1 MGNTSTGRTLL
12 LVCFSTEGQL
22 DDVHIHL
29 ANTVV
34 ADSSCSPCRCSSS
47 SGWHRVCWLMHLAL
61 FVKANIVCLLFV
73 SCTSLHM
80 LFFFLNKYLKL
91 SYFVI
96 SIYVILLVSFQ
107 SGLLLFVFS
116 FYRWEWDEQRL
127 ANEPGVVVVNKEQK
141 KGKMI
146 EYKQRFQKASIH
158 PFSIHMCTNIHQC
171 HLMSVKSL
179 QNGQNT
185 TYPSLSH

>member
-1 MGNTSTGRTLL
+1 MTEKHTMSKTIIIIITKKKHTQKMGNTSTGRTLL

-91 SYFVI
+91 LYFVI

-141 KGKMI
+141 REKW
-146 EYKQRFQKASIH
+146 
-158 PFSIHMCTNIHQC
+158 
-171 HLMSVKSL
+171 
-179 QNGQNT
+179 
-185 TYPSLSH
+185 

>member
-22 DDVHIHL
+22 DDVHTHL

-47 SGWHRVCWLMHLAL
+47 SGWHRVCWLMHLLYSLRPTL
-61 FVKANIVCLLFV
+61 FVYFLLAAQAYICFF
-73 SCTSLHM
+73 S
-80 LFFFLNKYLKL
+80 FFFLNKYLKL
-91 SYFVI
+91 LYFVI

-116 FYRWEWDEQRL
+116 FYRWE
-127 ANEPGVVVVNKEQK
+127 
-141 KGKMI
+141 
-146 EYKQRFQKASIH
+146 
-158 PFSIHMCTNIHQC
+158 
-171 HLMSVKSL
+171 
-179 QNGQNT
+179 
-185 TYPSLSH
+185 